1 MRLRKIL
8 ELNKEE
14 EEKQT
19 FTEIEEGVFFRGHNL
34 WLLVIAMVIA
44 CVGLTVNSTSAIIGA
59 MLISP
64 LMGPVVGLSF
74 GMAIHNKHLMQL
86 SLHNWVIM
94 VRTSLLAST
103 LFFLISPFHQ
113 ETDQL
118 ASFKQA
124 TIFDCMLALF
134 GGFAWFLGII
144 KKEAI
149 KVIAG
154 VAVATSCIPPLCTAG
169 YGLANGNWEYFFG
182 GFYFYVINCFFIGIG
197 TWVLSIVLGYRKY
210 FFENSAGVKDRKTV
224 VVISILT
231 LIILIPSI
239 FLTIRKWKEE
249 KLKENANSYI
259 QKIQEKYPEIAVI
272 KHETSIEN
280 DKNFLDITILNDKK
294 FLDQNKLHK
303 ANDINKNIHLRWHYS
318 SNSELKFLQNQID
331 ELRKKLETKEKIK

>member
-1 MRLRKIL
+1 
-8 ELNKEE
+8 
-14 EEKQT
+14 
-19 FTEIEEGVFFRGHNL
+19 
-34 WLLVIAMVIA
+34 
-44 CVGLTVNSTSAIIGA
+44 
-59 MLISP
+59 
-64 LMGPVVGLSF
+64 
-74 GMAIHNKHLMQL
+74 
-86 SLHNWVIM
+86 
-94 VRTSLLAST
+94 
-103 LFFLISPFHQ
+103 
-113 ETDQL
+113 
-118 ASFKQA
+118 
-124 TIFDCMLALF
+124 
-134 GGFAWFLGII
+134 
-144 KKEAI
+144 
-149 KVIAG
+149 
-154 VAVATSCIPPLCTAG
+154 
-169 YGLANGNWEYFFG
+169 
-182 GFYFYVINCFFIGIG
+182 
-197 TWVLSIVLGYRKY
+197 
-210 FFENSAGVKDRKTV
+210 V